1 MYKCYTIYVCI
12 LCVYT
17 CIYMCVHTHMCIRIV
32 CVYSKKEKSH
42 VTSTTYK
49 I

>member
-1 MYKCYTIYVCI
+1 M
-12 LCVYT
+12 
-17 CIYMCVHTHMCIRIV
+17 CIYMCVHIRIV

-49 I
+49 IYPFANYITCLK